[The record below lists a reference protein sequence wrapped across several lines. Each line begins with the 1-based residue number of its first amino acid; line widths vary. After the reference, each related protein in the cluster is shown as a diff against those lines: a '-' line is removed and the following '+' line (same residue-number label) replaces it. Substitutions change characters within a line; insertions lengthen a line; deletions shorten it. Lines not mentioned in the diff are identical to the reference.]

1 MSFNTWF
8 FVIFKTILKRNLLF
22 SKREKAD
29 KSTSMG
35 DEQENM
41 RGLLGINKNN
51 QFESD
56 IDEERDGT
64 KKHKDNLFYINYIM

>member
-1 MSFNTWF
+1 MSE
-8 FVIFKTILKRNLLF
+8 KRNLLF

-51 QFESD
+51 QQ
-56 IDEERDGT
+56 
-64 KKHKDNLFYINYIM
+64 